1 MILSYL
7 IMSILPHAQSCLYQI
22 THRADAGWDRVSTG
36 RFLSAD
42 SYVPDIQNASK
53 HYAHLLYNLVVKL
66 DKEVTTLKQEAK
78 PEKEV

>member
-1 MILSYL
+1 
-7 IMSILPHAQSCLYQI
+7 MSILPHAQSCLYQI

-36 RFLSAD
+36 RFLSAN
-42 SYVPDIQNASK
+42 SYVPDIRDLIK

-66 DKEVTTLKQEAK
+66 DKEITKLKQEVK